1 MADSGDAETILIVDD
16 DPEILG
22 MLDLR
27 LGKRGYRV
35 IEASDGESALALAR
49 AEKPALI
56 VLDIMMPKMN
66 GWEVARSLR
75 QDEATRDIKIIVLTA
90 IGAQINDLTS
100 PLYGAD
106 AHIDK
111 PFQFTDLEAKIDELL
126 G

>member
-1 MADSGDAETILIVDD
+1 
-16 DPEILG
+16 
-22 MLDLR
+22 MLNLR

-49 AEKPALI
+49 AEQPALV

-75 QDEATRDIKIIVLTA
+75 QNADTRDIKIIVLTA
-90 IGAQINDLTS
+90 IGAQINEMTS